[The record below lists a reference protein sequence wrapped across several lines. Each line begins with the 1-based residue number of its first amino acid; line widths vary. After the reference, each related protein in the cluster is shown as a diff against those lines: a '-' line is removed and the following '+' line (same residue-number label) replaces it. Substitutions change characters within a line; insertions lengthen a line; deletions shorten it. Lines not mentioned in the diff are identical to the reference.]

1 MNIIDIIARKRDGKE
16 LTTDEINFF
25 IKDYTNN
32 NIEDYQAAALV
43 MAIYIKGMSYRETKD
58 LTMAMASSGDVL
70 DLSELG
76 ENVVDKHSTGGVGD
90 KVTIILAPL
99 IASLDIPVAKMSGRG
114 LGYTGGTADKIEAI
128 PGYNTGISEKE
139 FIDNVK
145 SIGIS
150 LITQTL
156 NLAPADKKIYALR
169 DTIACTESIPLIASS
184 IMSKKIAS
192 GANKIV
198 LDVTCGF
205 GAFMK
210 NIEDA
215 RELSKTMIE
224 IGNLANRETVCVITN
239 MNEPLGFAVGNSLE
253 IIEAIEFLQGKM
265 PEDLKQVILKDK
277 EEIQVRPGL
286 LLEPVDFEQV
296 KTELAEKTKKSSLSE
311 NDVIAYTLYPK
322 VFLDYMKK
330 QDMFGDLSK
339 LDTPTFFYGM
349 NLHEE
354 LEIEIEEGKTLIV
367 KLLTITDADEKGY
380 RSIYFEMNGQQR
392 VVLVKDESIKVV
404 DISRMRAD
412 STNPEHIGAT
422 MPGTVLK
429 VLSNVG
435 DVVKRGE
442 HIMVTE
448 AMKMETT
455 VQAPFHCKIKAVHVK
470 AGEQITPGDLLVEI
484 EKV

>member
-1 MNIIDIIARKRDGKE
+1 MNIIDIIAKKRDGKE

-99 IASLDIPVAKMSGRG
+99 IASLGIPVAKMSGRG

-265 PEDLKQVILKDK
+265 PEDLKQVVLELGAYMIKLAGKGSNIEENKKMLLENIQNGKAYNKFIELVQNQGGDIEYVKDVTK
-277 EEIQVRPGL
+277 FEKARIIQEVISTTEGYVQEINAEEIGKL
-286 LLEPVDFEQV
+286 SC
-296 KTELAEKTKKSSLSE
+296 ELGAGRKTKKDKIDLQVGIILNKKLGDFVNKGDKLATIYA
-311 NDVIAYTLYPK
+311 ND
-322 VFLDYMKK
+322 MKK
-330 QDMFGDLSK
+330 AK
-339 LDTPTFFYGM
+339 DTE
-349 NLHEE
+349 NE
-354 LEIEIEEGKTLIV
+354 LLRIYRIGKEKIEEN
-367 KLLTITDADEKGY
+367 TI
-380 RSIYFEMNGQQR
+380 I
-392 VVLVKDESIKVV
+392 
-404 DISRMRAD
+404 DI
-412 STNPEHIGAT
+412 
-422 MPGTVLK
+422 
-429 VLSNVG
+429 
-435 DVVKRGE
+435 
-442 HIMVTE
+442 
-448 AMKMETT
+448 
-455 VQAPFHCKIKAVHVK
+455 
-470 AGEQITPGDLLVEI
+470 I
-484 EKV
+484 E